1 MPPKDTL
8 GNRVRVARERL
19 GITQVDLAREVGI
32 SRQALIS
39 VEKGRMNPSVVVS
52 LKIARIL
59 REPVDY
65 LFFID
70 GRDGEAPEP
79 AERSVA
85 KAAKKPKAAAPAP
98 KPVAMPEPESVAEPE
113 PESTPEPAAD
123 FESEPVYAEEVET
136 QPIADEP
143 HIVLDPEAAHETEPE
158 VDEEPPEVIIVE
170 AEEAPEPEA
179 EPEPEPA
186 PARHAVPV
194 SAEPEAPTTGDKPR
208 ESGDEADDAQL
219 SLFE

>member
-8 GNRVRVARERL
+8 GNRIRVVRERL

-52 LKIARIL
+52 LKMARIL

-70 GRDGEAPEP
+70 GRAGEAPEP
-79 AERSVA
+79 DE
-85 KAAKKPKAAAPAP
+85 KAAKAPKAKGSKAPDGAPVPAP
-98 KPVAMPEPESVAEPE
+98 
-113 PESTPEPAAD
+113 TP
-123 FESEPVYAEEVET
+123 
-136 QPIADEP
+136 
-143 HIVLDPEAAHETEPE
+143 
-158 VDEEPPEVIIVE
+158 
-170 AEEAPEPEA
+170 
-179 EPEPEPA
+179 EPEPEPVPEPA
-186 PARHAVPV
+186 PEPEPEPEPVAAEPVAAESAEPAEPQVAAAATPDPESAPSASPARHAVPV
-194 SAEPEAPTTGDKPR
+194 SSEPEAPTTGEPGD
-208 ESGDEADDAQL
+208 GDEPDDAQL